1 MDIFRLIRIGGG
13 ERVEFK
19 ESLSDVKGIMET
31 ICAFLNSR
39 GGYIIVGVDD
49 SGHVKGIDIGRGTIP
64 RLVGMIR
71 DAIEPQVI
79 PQIEVTEIH
88 GRKIIVIKVDE
99 GIDKPYLYK
108 GIAFKRVGASNQRI
122 SREELERI
130 ILEKY
135 KPRLSA
141 EDNPVDATLS
151 DISESIINRF
161 VHVAENTRHV
171 RLAYSSKEDF
181 LRRMRLIRDSTLTLA
196 SILLFSED
204 PQPYV
209 PYAVVKCGRF
219 KDPLYPLLE
228 REITGNLFDQVEL
241 TLSFIRENI
250 SYRSYINENGV
261 RVEKYEIP
269 LGAIREAIVNAVV
282 HRDYSIPSPIYVK
295 IFDDRIE
302 VINPGKLPDPL
313 TPEDLKREHQSI
325 LRNPKIGNVMF
336 LYGYIEKW
344 GTGTNKMIKLC
355 IEEGLREP
363 DFIEQGNFF
372 KVILYRK
379 ELSEIHG
386 KIMELLKSRRMTSS
400 EVAKHLGVSER
411 TARKYL
417 KELFDRK
424 LVRRVRIGKSI
435 YYFT

>member
-1 MDIFRLIRIGGG
+1 M
-13 ERVEFK
+13 
-19 ESLSDVKGIMET
+19 
-31 ICAFLNSR
+31 
-39 GGYIIVGVDD
+39 
-49 SGHVKGIDIGRGTIP
+49 
-64 RLVGMIR
+64 
-71 DAIEPQVI
+71 
-79 PQIEVTEIH
+79 
-88 GRKIIVIKVDE
+88 DE

-141 EDNPVDATLS
+141 EDNPVNATLS

-161 VHVAENTRHV
+161 VQVAEKTRHV
-171 RLAYSSKEDF
+171 RLTYSSKEDF
-181 LRRMRLIRDSTLTLA
+181 LRRIGLIRDSTLTLA
-196 SILLFSED
+196 SILLFSEN

-219 KDPLYPLLE
+219 KDPLYPVLE

-250 SYRSYINENGV
+250 SYRSYIDEDGV

-302 VINPGKLPDPL
+302 VINPGKLPEPL

-344 GTGTNKMIKLC
+344 GTGTNKMIKLWPR
-355 IEEGLREP
+355 GRT
-363 DFIEQGNFF
+363 
-372 KVILYRK
+372 KRTRLYRA
-379 ELSEIHG
+379 G
-386 KIMELLKSRRMTSS
+386 QLL
-400 EVAKHLGVSER
+400 
-411 TARKYL
+411 
-417 KELFDRK
+417 
-424 LVRRVRIGKSI
+424 
-435 YYFT
+435 